1 MKKFIYLAFILA
13 IVSSCA
19 TFGTASVISTPVH
32 NSVVVASTTD
42 AKLSVS
48 ENKITYKYYPNKDE
62 KKVLSIDKLVENA
75 KYAALQANGNSDVM
89 VNVAVYV
96 SVYKNKVEYISVSG
110 YPAKYIDFKSSDRIS
125 EGSCAADSSSPKM
138 LKKRGLFRRR

>member
-1 MKKFIYLAFILA
+1 MKRLFYLAFILA

-19 TFGTASVISTPVH
+19 TFGEALVTSTPVH
-32 NSVVVASTTD
+32 NTVVASATD

-62 KKVLSIDKLVENA
+62 KKVLPIDKLIENA
-75 KYAALQANGNSDVM
+75 KYAALQANGNSDVL
-89 VNVAVYV
+89 VNVAVYI

-110 YPAKYIDFKSSDRIS
+110 YPAKYTDFKSSDRIS
-125 EGSCAADSSSPKM
+125 EGSCSADSSAPKV